1 MKTYEVYHNGYS
13 RKIYNCVDPVDAIE
27 SYCHAFNNDINPD
40 DDVLVVDLT
49 THEEFLVSGWSKRE
63 FNFTVTPK

>member
-1 MKTYEVYHNGYS
+1 VKTYEVYHNGFS
-13 RKIYNCVDPVDAIE
+13 RKIHHCVDPTDAIE
-27 SYCHAFNNDINPD
+27 GYCHVFNNDIDPD

-49 THEEFLVSGWSKRE
+49 THEEFIVSGWSKRE